1 MVDKM
6 KFSIGIIGATGYI
19 GTPYR
24 SEIREATNTAEIVAL
39 CARRRDRLEAAGRQD
54 GATLITHDW
63 REVVEHPD
71 VNLVLVATPDA
82 LHYEPVLAC
91 AAAKK
96 HLFCEKPV
104 GKDAGQAYQM
114 WSAYSETELGHFVP
128 FWTRYFQVFR
138 RAREIVLGDTL
149 GEIRAV
155 VYRWHNPRPGSMPH
169 TWRDDASLSSAGSI
183 ADVGSHAYDTIRWVT
198 GYDARR
204 VLSHADVT
212 TPLKPDLGSID
223 LTEALEWGREH
234 SVAESPSQCRATVF
248 DYADIAMEFHNGAVG
263 SLVLSHASFLR
274 KGLAPELEL
283 HGTRASLA
291 VDRVTGNIT
300 LARPGEDVRV
310 LETVAESARNRFS
323 SVVFPAIHERASGS
337 GCEH

>member
-1 MVDKM
+1 
-6 KFSIGIIGATGYI
+6 
-19 GTPYR
+19 
-24 SEIREATNTAEIVAL
+24 
-39 CARRRDRLEAAGRQD
+39 
-54 GATLITHDW
+54 
-63 REVVEHPD
+63 
-71 VNLVLVATPDA
+71 
-82 LHYEPVLAC
+82 
-91 AAAKK
+91 
-96 HLFCEKPV
+96 
-104 GKDAGQAYQM
+104 
-114 WSAYSETELGHFVP
+114 
-128 FWTRYFQVFR
+128 
-138 RAREIVLGDTL
+138 
-149 GEIRAV
+149 
-155 VYRWHNPRPGSMPH
+155 
-169 TWRDDASLSSAGSI
+169 
-183 ADVGSHAYDTIRWVT
+183 
-198 GYDARR
+198 
-204 VLSHADVT
+204 VT

-337 GCEH
+337 GCEHPGLDDGWQVQVFTDAAFQSAQRGEWVDLAEVEEESTGTRT